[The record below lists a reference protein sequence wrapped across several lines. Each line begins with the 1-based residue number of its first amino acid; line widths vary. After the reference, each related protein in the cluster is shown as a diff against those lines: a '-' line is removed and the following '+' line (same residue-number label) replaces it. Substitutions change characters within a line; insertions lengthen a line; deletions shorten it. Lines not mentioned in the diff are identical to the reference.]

1 MAKQVPV
8 GAAVFGTVGNVDP
21 IRAEI
26 ATYRRELSR
35 LLAKVHAGRFVFIKG
50 DEVVGVWD
58 KSDDAY
64 QAGCQRFWAG
74 PFLAQPVDPR
84 DLTRVFPEGY

>member
-1 MAKQVPV
+1 MTTQVAA
-8 GAAVFGTVGNVDP
+8 GAAVLGTVGNVNA

-26 ATYRRELSR
+26 ATCRRELS
-35 LLAKVHAGRFVFIKG
+35 LLLTERHAGRFVLIKG

-58 KSDDAY
+58 NSDDAY
-64 QAGCQRFWAG
+64 QAGCQRFGAG

-84 DLTRVFPEGY
+84 DLARVFPVGY